1 MTTREKV
8 LTSVLVVLI
17 TFAVGR
23 WSNRVSTETKTL
35 ETKVQSSDL
44 NKNTHTETVITKQKD
59 GSEVTTIRQDT
70 SVNLIKSETDKSK
83 TYTVVKSKDSIFNVS
98 ALMSIDIKEK
108 IVPLYGL
115 SVSKEILG
123 PITVGV
129 FGLTNGTLGV
139 SIGMNF

>member
-17 TFAVGR
+17 AFAVGR

-83 TYTVVKSKDSIFNVS
+83 TDTVVKSKDSIFNVS